1 MLTLGAWYV
10 NALAASFLL
19 VSIFMML
26 VILIQKP
33 KGGGCPGP
41 LGVLGVVRLRPR
53 SGLRPVMC

>member
-33 KGGGCPGP
+33 KGGGRW
-41 LGVLGVVRLRPR
+41 VRKSQVHELT
-53 SGLRPVMC
+53 LMV

>member
-33 KGGGCPGP
+33 KGGGA
-41 LGVLGVVRLRPR
+41 VRGLWGCWGWFG
-53 SGLRPVMC
+53 SGRVRG